1 MKFNSKNYSFN
12 SFSIKFNSKNYS
24 FNSFSTKFNSKIYSK
39 SRNWLYS
46 IQWNIHSIRKRGY
59 RTGLLKS
66 QVLTWKT
73 HQLLH
78 LSKLCALKPG
88 FKKLSSLCMS
98 WIFCVAASRGSLL
111 IRESFK
117 TLWRRWWRKTRG
129 FCYVMLYILFRGFLQ
144 KAWLYQS
151 WCLPLKLLEVHL
163 LPATDFREVLIY
175 FYLDSPCEMLTCAN
189 FRYVYEW
196 GRKLLG
202 GSDEVDLQ

>member
-1 MKFNSKNYSFN
+1 MLEWGSWQTKEKWSASKVSVC
-12 SFSIKFNSKNYS
+12 
-24 FNSFSTKFNSKIYSK
+24 
-39 SRNWLYS
+39 
-46 IQWNIHSIRKRGY
+46 
-59 RTGLLKS
+59 
-66 QVLTWKT
+66 QV
-73 HQLLH
+73 
-78 LSKLCALKPG
+78 
-88 FKKLSSLCMS
+88 KKLSSLCMS

-117 TLWRRWWRKTRG
+117 TLWKRWWGKTRG
-129 FCYVMLYILFRGFLQ
+129 FWNLSCYVMFYILFEVFCRKLGWGSNGNF
-144 KAWLYQS
+144 LYQS